1 MNKQPPEGS
10 STTEMSE
17 MSTSRTITAVVVIAM
32 VAYVMFGSKSTLGGG
47 GGTISGTNKA
57 FANVYQWQQSASVVI
72 IGFFL
77 ALAGIWCL
85 VAWAKYVSSQDPDEK
100 VDDAEIAP
108 TVMTAVLVLL
118 FLLARWWKRA
128 VSGMNN
134 QTKSTLFKLE
144 WLWRLIQMLF
154 GK

>member
-1 MNKQPPEGS
+1 MNKQTPEGS
-10 STTEMSE
+10 STTEMNEMIE
-17 MSTSRTITAVVVIAM
+17 MSTSRTIAAVVVIAM
-32 VAYVMFGSKSTLGGG
+32 VAYVMFGSNSTLGG
-47 GGTISGTNKA
+47 SGTNKA

-85 VAWAKYVSSQDPDEK
+85 VAWAKYISSQDPDEK

-108 TVMTAVLVLL
+108 TVITAVLVLL